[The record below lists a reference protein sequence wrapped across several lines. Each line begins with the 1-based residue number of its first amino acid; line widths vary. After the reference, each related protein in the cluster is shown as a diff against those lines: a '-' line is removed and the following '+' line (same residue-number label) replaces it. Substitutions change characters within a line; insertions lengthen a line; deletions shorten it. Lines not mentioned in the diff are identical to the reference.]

1 MDRIVLAEALSDLL
15 AYIQENV
22 KNLTGTSAEVIT
34 ENTLAISTAKIKLS
48 KIQTEPEQSFSAAEL
63 YVMYWAVWELRED
76 ARDVLDAAG
85 ISGSGHTAAVDA
97 EKSCNRLLRLF
108 RHQYKQAGMAPPQEF
123 PRYYPSVRAFQ
134 ARPYLC
140 RTCWIRVGD
149 R

>member
-1 MDRIVLAEALSDLL
+1 MEINEMDRIVLAEALSDLL

-76 ARDVLDAAG
+76 ARGVLDAAG
-85 ISGSGHTAAVDA
+85 NSGSGHTAAVDA

-108 RHQYKQAGMAPPQEF
+108 RHQYKQAGMEPPQEF
-123 PRYYPSVRAFQ
+123 PRY
-134 ARPYLC
+134 
-140 RTCWIRVGD
+140 
-149 R
+149 